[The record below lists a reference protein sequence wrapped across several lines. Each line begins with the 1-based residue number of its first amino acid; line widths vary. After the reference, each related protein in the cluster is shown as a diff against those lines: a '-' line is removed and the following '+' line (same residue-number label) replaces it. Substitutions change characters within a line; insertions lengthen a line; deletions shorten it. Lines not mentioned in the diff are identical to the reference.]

1 MIDRDIFEDLFV
13 LEMANNHWG
22 RADRGL
28 KIIDTFAQVVR
39 FNNVRAAIK
48 LQFRDVDSFVH
59 KDYLDRTDIRYIKKT
74 LDTRMSK
81 DDFATLVKAIRKAGC
96 MPMATPFDEKSVD
109 LCCELGLPILKIA
122 SSDLND
128 WLLLEKIAQTK
139 KPVIVSTGGSSVK
152 DLDDL
157 VTFFHNREIPMA
169 VNHCVSIYPS
179 EDRELELNQIDFLRA
194 RYPSHTIGFST
205 HEHADW
211 SSSML
216 IAYAKGART
225 FERHIDIEAD
235 GIPVA
240 PYCSRPE
247 QADAWFKAYHKAKE
261 MCGAPGTQKRMPPV
275 KEIQYLDSL
284 VRGVYAR
291 RDLPEGH
298 ILHDEDVYLAI
309 PLLQGQISCRELMRG
324 EVLLHGLSKDE
335 PIRIDDID
343 SPYANIPSLRELIY
357 RRGLPET
364 APAGGLA
371 VVGKEGTTLVEDLP
385 KLRMQG
391 RLSTDNADRVLKPV
405 Q

>member
-22 RADRGL
+22 RVERGL
-28 KIIDTFAQVVR
+28 KIVDRFAQVVR

-59 KDYLDRTDIRYIKKT
+59 QNYLGRTDIRYIKKT
-74 LDTRMSK
+74 LDTRMSI
-81 DDFATLVKAIRKAGC
+81 DEFATLVKAIRKAGC
-96 MPMATPFDEKSVD
+96 TPMATPFDEKSVD
-109 LCCELGLPILKIA
+109 LCCELGIPILKIA

-157 VTFFHNREIPMA
+157 VTFFHNRGIPMA

-179 EDRELELNQIDFLRA
+179 EDRELELNQIDYLRA

-247 QADAWFKAYHKAKE
+247 QVDAWFKAYHKAKE

-298 ILHDEDVYLAI
+298 ILQDEDVYLAI

-324 EVLLHGLSKDE
+324 EVLLRGLTRDE

-343 SPYANIPSLRELIY
+343 SPYASIPSLRELIY
-357 RRGLPET
+357 RRGLPATE
-364 APAGGLA
+364 APGGLA
-371 VVGKEGTTLVEDLP
+371 VVGKEGNGLTAGNRA
-385 KLRMQG
+385 LRSG
-391 RLSTDNADRVLKPV
+391 S
-405 Q
+405 